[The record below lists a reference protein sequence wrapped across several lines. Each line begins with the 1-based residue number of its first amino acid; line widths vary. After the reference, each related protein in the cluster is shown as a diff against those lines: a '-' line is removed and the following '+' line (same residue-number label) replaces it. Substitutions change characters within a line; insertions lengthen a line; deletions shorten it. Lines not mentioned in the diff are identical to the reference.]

1 MATGAAAHMA
11 VINAV
16 KASGVVVRMEPAAWL
31 ALLARVGQ
39 PLVIVAAGGVFKKH
53 VRYLT
58 AHRGLAFYT
67 QSPTALAL
75 PRGAEVIEAQ
85 SINVPDL

>member
-1 MATGAAAHMA
+1 MAAGAAAHMA

-31 ALLARVGQ
+31 ALLKRVDE
-39 PLVIVAAGGVFKKH
+39 PLVVVAAGGVFRRH

-67 QSPTALAL
+67 QAPTALVL

-85 SINVPDL
+85 AINVPDL

>member
-1 MATGAAAHMA
+1 M
-11 VINAV
+11 
-16 KASGVVVRMEPAAWL
+16 
-31 ALLARVGQ
+31 
-39 PLVIVAAGGVFKKH
+39 IVAAGGVFKKH